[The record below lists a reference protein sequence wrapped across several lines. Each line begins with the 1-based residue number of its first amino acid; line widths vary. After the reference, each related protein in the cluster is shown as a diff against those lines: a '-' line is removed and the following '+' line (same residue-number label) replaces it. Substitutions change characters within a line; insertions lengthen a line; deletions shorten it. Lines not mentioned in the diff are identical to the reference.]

1 MASRIQDG
9 FLIIPTAGTRVPLMP
24 QSTPCSKITISAD
37 ENNAGNVSIGGTTVV
52 AAVGATRS
60 GNVLVPGGSVS
71 YDIDDLSKVYV
82 DTINNNDKVL
92 FTWTS

>member
-9 FLIIPTAGTRVPLMP
+9 FLIVPTAGTRVPLMP
-24 QSTPCSKITISAD
+24 QSTPCSKLTVVAD
-37 ENNAGNVSIGGTTVV
+37 DNNANPVVVGGATVV

-60 GNVLVPGGSVS
+60 GAVLTPGGSIPL
-71 YDIDDLSKVYV
+71 DIDDLSKVYV
-82 DTINNNDKVL
+82 DVITNNDKVL